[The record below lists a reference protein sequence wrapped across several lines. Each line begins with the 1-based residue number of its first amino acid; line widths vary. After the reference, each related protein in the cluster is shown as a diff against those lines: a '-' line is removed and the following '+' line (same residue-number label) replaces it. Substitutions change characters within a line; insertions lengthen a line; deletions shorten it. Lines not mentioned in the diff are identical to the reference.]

1 MRRVTQGIFPTKIP
15 KVLEFQIIPT
25 GWEKQ
30 AEVYKVKKIR
40 PNLDIRPVDR
50 FSTTNSDLA
59 THQHGGW
66 RQKQPKSS
74 SLKSYQLSEPEIK
87 SHIMEKMYA
96 ALHMCTCAEK
106 TTSFRQRRL
115 NHSGMGNVIMGLRA
129 TLPNHIPACRS
140 EF

>member
-30 AEVYKVKKIR
+30 AEVYKVQNIR

-59 THQHGGW
+59 IHQHGGW
-66 RQKQPKSS
+66 RQKKPISPGISRFEFKSIY
-74 SLKSYQLSEPEIK
+74 LDELGGWNKIYLV
-87 SHIMEKMYA
+87 
-96 ALHMCTCAEK
+96 LDCTA
-106 TTSFRQRRL
+106 R
-115 NHSGMGNVIMGLRA
+115 
-129 TLPNHIPACRS
+129 
-140 EF
+140 